1 MISIEEIKDLI
12 NCMGLRLEEKGSFI
26 DGYYDGLCLV
36 IYDKD
41 AEEVSVWNR
50 YNGFKTEKDIEGVR
64 KKIVTWIQ
72 ILKQQQMDIKMA
84 RMEED
89 FE

>member
-12 NCMGLRLEEKGSFI
+12 NVMGLKLEENGAFI
-26 DGYYDGLCLV
+26 NGKYYGLCLI

-41 AEEVSVWNR
+41 EQAASVWNR

-72 ILKQQQMDIKMA
+72 ILKQQQIDIKMA

>member
-12 NCMGLRLEEKGSFI
+12 NGLGLKIEENGVFLNGK
-26 DGYYDGLCLV
+26 YDGLCLV
-36 IYDKD
+36 IYEKD
-41 AEEVSVWNR
+41 RQEASVWNR
-50 YNGFKTEKDIEGVR
+50 YNGFKTEEDIEGVR

-72 ILKQQQMDIKMA
+72 ILKQQQMDIKME
-84 RMEED
+84 RMMGD

>member
-1 MISIEEIKDLI
+1 MISIEEIKELI
-12 NCMGLRLEEKGSFI
+12 NGMGLQLEENGAFI
-26 DGYYDGLCLV
+26 NGRYDGLCLI

-41 AEEVSVWNR
+41 ENEASVWNR
-50 YNGFKTEKDIEGVR
+50 YNGFKTEEDIDGVR

-72 ILKQQQMDIKMA
+72 ILKQQQMDIKME
-84 RMEED
+84 RMKED

>member
-1 MISIEEIKDLI
+1 MISIEEIRDLI
-12 NCMGLRLEEKGSFI
+12 NVMGLQLEEKGSFI
-26 DGYYDGLCLV
+26 DGYYSGLCLV

-41 AEEVSVWNR
+41 EQAASVWNR

-72 ILKQQQMDIKMA
+72 ILKLQQMDIKMA

-89 FE
+89 F